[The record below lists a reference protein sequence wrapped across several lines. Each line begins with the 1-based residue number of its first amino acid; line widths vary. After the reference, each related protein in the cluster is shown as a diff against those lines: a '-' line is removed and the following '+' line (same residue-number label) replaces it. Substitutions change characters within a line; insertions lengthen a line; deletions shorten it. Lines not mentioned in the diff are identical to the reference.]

1 MSDHSFYAC
10 LARLQDAMPAS
21 WSPPVKHLTQ
31 ILFRFSKMGTGGGI
45 RVSVE
50 TMAKTAGEN
59 RRSVYRSLRFLR
71 ERGFLIQEGT
81 HVYRNQYGPIFIPVR
96 RLDIDAMKAAKALEE
111 SAHEDADADI
121 LDDFD
126 TDTDDG
132 VELPKVA
139 DGGVTT
145 EPKGCQKALHPRVT
159 GGTHHRTLNQ
169 TTEPNEI
176 PNGIS
181 HVRACEAMF
190 LAFWSL
196 YPRKEGSRAARRA
209 WEEVTRE
216 YNPADILTAIGR
228 HEFAIDPQ
236 YIPMAVKWLRDGRFL
251 DQPDGGSLP

>member
-21 WSPPVKHLTQ
+21 WSPPVKHITQ

-50 TMAKTAGEN
+50 TMMKTAGES
-59 RRSVYRSLRFLR
+59 RSSVYRCLRFLR
-71 ERGFLIQEGT
+71 KGGFLIQEGT
-81 HVYRNQYGPIFIPVR
+81 HVYRNQDGPIFIPVR
-96 RLDIDAMKAAKALEE
+96 RLDIDAMRAAKDLEE
-111 SAHEDADADI
+111 SAHEDVDAEP

-126 TDTDDG
+126 TDADDS
-132 VELPKVA
+132 VESPEMA
-139 DGGVTT
+139 RGGVTT
-145 EPKGCQKALHPRVT
+145 EYGGCQKTHRPRVT
-159 GGTHHRTLNQ
+159 DGTHHRTLNQ

-216 YNPADILTAIGR
+216 HSPADILAALER

-236 YIPMAVKWLRDGRFL
+236 YIPMPVNWLRAGRFL
-251 DQPDGGSLP
+251 DQPDGGGLP